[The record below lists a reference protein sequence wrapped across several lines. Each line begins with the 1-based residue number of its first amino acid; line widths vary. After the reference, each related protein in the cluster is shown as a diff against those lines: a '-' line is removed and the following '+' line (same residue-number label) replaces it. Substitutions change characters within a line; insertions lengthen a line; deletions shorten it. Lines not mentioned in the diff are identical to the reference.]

1 MTATPVHA
9 GPGALDYFLR
19 QQGCAERDRAVELDG
34 PEGLERASEGHEHD
48 GREHDGN
55 GQSRGAEGREQE
67 ASLGYYTDRTE
78 QAEHSDDAGGAGERR
93 GEPSGVWIGS
103 GLAAFGFAPGETIR
117 EADARAV
124 FERLEHPVTGE
135 ALGARHRRYKS
146 AEAKLK
152 EALERE
158 PDATP
163 ERRDE
168 LKWQIRGS
176 QSSPVAYWDLAFSAT
191 KSVSVLYAA
200 LAVEGRM
207 AEAEKV
213 WEAHREGVAAGL
225 SYVEDTAGW
234 SRRGYHGKAPDGRSV
249 GEWVAAN
256 QWTAVRFDH
265 TTSRTGD
272 PQIHSHVLVPNRV
285 QCADR
290 DKHGQPKWRSIDGRG
305 LYQVKRAADAV
316 YQRTMFEALQR
327 DLGVSAVERV
337 DGNGWEIEGVS
348 QEVCE
353 AFSSRRG
360 QIEQEVR
367 RYIADYTANHGRAP
381 EARELFMMYKTASL
395 KTRPAKPEP
404 QTQAEQHDQWR
415 ATRQE
420 FADGRVVDLAS
431 IYVVP
436 ERNMESAPAHFDRGA
451 VISSAVAEVQLRR
464 ASWTAQDLEA
474 AINMKLPID
483 SSMSEQERKELL
495 AGLVREAVAPGAGTK
510 VVGLVPPEVVVTP
523 AAARRS
529 EDGLSRF
536 SRPMPERFATEGQLA
551 AEDRLSAAAGRGGAP
566 VLAPSHIAAVSREIG
581 EVGLNS
587 GQRAA
592 VEGILGSDRQVDV
605 LIGPAGTGKSFTV
618 AALTEAWQREHQAP
632 VLGLA
637 TSQIATD
644 VLREDGLDAIN
655 TAKFLGAYE
664 PDPETGLPQAELE
677 PGTLLVVDETGMAAT
692 EQLDRIQ
699 RIAEAAG
706 AKLVFTG
713 DHAQLDAVGAG
724 GALRQLAGEVPTFQ
738 LDEVV
743 RFSQDWEREASLG
756 LREGHPS
763 VLQTYDAHGRL
774 FEGDEDGM
782 RTQAKDMFLASR
794 LRGDASLLI
803 VPRNDQAATLSGEL
817 RAQLQA
823 YGVVSTDDTAA
834 TALRDGNLAGVGDLI
849 QTRRNDWQNR
859 TSSGR
864 PVVNRDIWR
873 VVERHDD
880 GSVRVEQIDARGR
893 AKTEAGQVTLSGSYL
908 AEHTTLAYAV
918 TNHAAQGVT
927 VGQSINIFDV
937 ASTREQIYVGMT
949 RGRDGNWAFVISR
962 AEVDDE
968 RYVEPLRSDRFQVL
982 THGLEQDTAQRT
994 ATDTL
999 RAELDL
1005 AESISA
1011 LGVAWKAIGDEQN
1024 RDRYADILV
1033 GTLDPATMDRLDGED
1048 GVDRFWRAVR
1058 GAELAGHRPEQ
1069 LLPQLVAQRSLGDA
1083 ESISDVLRHRL
1094 HRAVGDAPQ
1103 PVATSWAE
1111 RTHGVDDGRGGDL
1124 ARFRVELAE
1133 AMDRRESVLGEQ
1145 LAEDPPQWALDAPAL
1160 GPVPDDPIAR
1170 AQWIERAG
1178 AVAGAREWIGAHDL
1192 PEAVALGPAPSREN
1206 PDARA
1211 AWERAWGALG
1221 APADQRD
1228 YAAASDGELQV
1239 MVDRYAR
1246 EQAWAPAYVADL
1258 LRSTEQRRV
1267 RYETKA
1273 TLEEQHLATLSDPDE
1288 RAASASKLA
1297 GFKDHA
1303 SRQQDRA
1310 AALHEIHEARQGW
1323 LGETDTDRHHAEH
1336 AARELQRR
1344 NVLTDGPSL
1353 KETSS
1358 QPGRDGTGGERPS
1371 TGDVEVA
1378 REGETARDGR
1388 ADPDIVGR
1396 DGVGDRE
1403 QTPQQ
1408 RYADLVTEADYAVAA
1423 RAARH
1428 QGFVDRL
1435 HAAHA
1440 QRQTEVDPDG
1450 RLDQAGREAAVR
1462 GDNLTR
1468 AAAQV
1473 RAEHGQRLDPAGQRD
1488 DTELLHARAA
1498 EVAAERAEAETARAA
1513 AREARHGEVDPDQVL
1528 TETQRDALADQRARQ
1543 DEGQKDQSQRA
1554 EREPDQQHTQQAP
1567 STKKD
1572 EDQQRSEREPDQRET
1587 HAATETTTDRGDE
1600 ERATEATIE
1609 PQSGRGHRAEP
1620 EHGGRTPTR
1629 FRTRE
1634 DLQNA
1639 VDQAREARTIT
1650 EQRKA
1655 ERAAQEVE
1663 RHDRRTHQ
1671 SPGRD
1676 RQREQSQ
1683 PQHNPWH
1690 DPARQQAN
1698 PYDRSR

>member
-34 PEGLERASEGHEHD
+34 PEGPERAPEGHQHDGHEH
-48 GREHDGN
+48 GV
-55 GQSRGAEGREQE
+55 EGREQE
-67 ASLGYYTDRTE
+67 SSLSYYTDHVE
-78 QAEHSDDAGGAGERR
+78 QQAGDGCPGEERR
-93 GEPSGVWIGS
+93 GEPSGVWLGS
-103 GLAAFGFAPGETIR
+103 GLAAFGFTAGETIR

-135 ALGARHRRYKS
+135 ALGTRHRRYKS

-176 QSSPVAYWDLAFSAT
+176 QSSPVAYWDLAYSAP

-225 SYVEDTAGW
+225 SHVEDTAGW

-256 QWTAVRFDH
+256 EWTAVRFDH

-272 PQIHSHVLVPNRV
+272 PQLHSHVLVPNRV
-285 QCADR
+285 QCADT
-290 DKHGQPKWRSIDGRG
+290 DKNGQPKWRSIDGRG

-348 QEVCE
+348 REVCE

-404 QTQAEQHDQWR
+404 QTQDEQHAQWR
-415 ATRQE
+415 ATGE
-420 FADGRVVDLAS
+420 ELADDHFVDVGEVV
-431 IYVVP
+431 VNP
-436 ERNMESAPAHFDRGA
+436 ERSAGAGATFDRQR
-451 VISSAVAEVQLRR
+451 VITSAVAEVQLRR

-483 SSMSEQERKELL
+483 SSMPEQERKELL
-495 AGLVREAVAPGAGTK
+495 DGLVREAVAPGAATK
-510 VVGLVPPEVVVTP
+510 VVGLVPPEVVMTP

-618 AALTEAWQREHQAP
+618 AALTEVWQREHQAP

-664 PDPETGLPQAELE
+664 PDPETGLPAAELE
-677 PGTLLVVDETGMAAT
+677 AGTLLVVDETGMAAT

-774 FEGDEDGM
+774 FEGDEDAM
-782 RTQAKDMFLASR
+782 RTQAKDLFLASR
-794 LRGDASLLI
+794 LRGEASLLI
-803 VPRNDQAATLSGEL
+803 VPRNDQAAVLSGEL

-859 TSSGR
+859 TRSGR

-893 AKTEAGQVTLSGSYL
+893 AKTDAGQVTLSGSYL
-908 AEHTTLAYAV
+908 AENTTLAYAV

-949 RGRDGNWAFVISR
+949 RGRDGNSAVVISR

-968 RYVEPLRSDRFQVL
+968 RYVEPLRSDWFQVL

-1011 LGVAWKAIGDEQN
+1011 LGVAWKTIGDEQN

-1069 LLPQLVAQRSLGDA
+1069 LLPQLVTQRSLGDA
-1083 ESISDVLRHRL
+1083 ESVSDVLRHRL
-1094 HRAVGDAPQ
+1094 HRQVGETPQ
-1103 PVATSWAE
+1103 PVATSWIG
-1111 RTHGVDDGRGGDL
+1111 RTHGVDNGRGGDL
-1124 ARFRVELAE
+1124 ARFRMELAE
-1133 AMDRRESVLGEQ
+1133 AMDRRETVLGEQ
-1145 LAEDPPQWALDAPAL
+1145 LAEAPPQWALDAPAL

-1192 PEAVALGPAPSREN
+1192 PETVALGPAPSREN

-1239 MVDRYAR
+1239 MVDRYTR

-1273 TLEEQHLATLSDPDE
+1273 TLEEQHLATLTDPDE

-1303 SRQQDRA
+1303 TRQQDRA
-1310 AALHEIHEARQGW
+1310 VALREIHEARQGW
-1323 LGETDTDRHHAEH
+1323 LSETDTDRHHAEH

-1344 NVLTDGPSL
+1344 NVLTDGPAL
-1353 KETSS
+1353 GQTDN
-1358 QPGRDGTGGERPS
+1358 QPGRDGPNGERPS
-1371 TGDVEVA
+1371 AGEVEAV
-1378 REGETARDGR
+1378 RDSETARDGH
-1388 ADPDIVGR
+1388 ADRDVAGR
-1396 DGVGDRE
+1396 DDADDRE

-1408 RYADLVTEADYAVAA
+1408 RYVDLVTEAEQAMAA
-1423 RAARH
+1423 RATRH

-1440 QRQTEVDPDG
+1440 QRQTEIDPDG

-1462 GDNLTR
+1462 ADNLTR

-1498 EVAAERAEAETARAA
+1498 EVAAERANAETARAA
-1513 AREARHGEVDPDQVL
+1513 ARQARHDEVHPDQVL
-1528 TETQRDALADQRARQ
+1528 TETQRDALADQRAHQHDPRTQDQRQ
-1543 DEGQKDQSQRA
+1543 RP
-1554 EREPDQQHTQQAP
+1554 EREPDQRTHEDEPTPKAENQH
-1567 STKKD
+1567 
-1572 EDQQRSEREPDQRET
+1572 SEREPDQRET
-1587 HAATETTTDRGDE
+1587 HAAIETPPGRGDD
-1600 ERATEATIE
+1600 ERATKATSE
-1609 PQSGRGHRAEP
+1609 PESGRGHRAEP

-1639 VDQAREARTIT
+1639 LDQAREARTIT

-1655 ERAAQEVE
+1655 ERAAHETE

-1671 SPGRD
+1671 GPERD

-1683 PQHNPWH
+1683 PERNPWH
-1690 DPARQQAN
+1690 DPARQQNN